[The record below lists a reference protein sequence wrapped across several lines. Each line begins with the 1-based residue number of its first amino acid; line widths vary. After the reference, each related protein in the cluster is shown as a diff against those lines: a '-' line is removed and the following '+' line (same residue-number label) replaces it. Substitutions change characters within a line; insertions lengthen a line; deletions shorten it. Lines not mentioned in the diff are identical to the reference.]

1 MRISSNIINVL
12 FLSACTLLCACR
24 ENVIS
29 EPADFVFS
37 TENIEGDEAY
47 YSKPAVITGH
57 IANRDVYPNVIEIG
71 ITIPFYD
78 RVDNRQTS
86 LIYKALS
93 LVSHIVFCCFA
104 ILYDFRFFLH

>member
-1 MRISSNIINVL
+1 MRIRSNIKTL

-24 ENVIS
+24 QNVIS

-57 IANRDVYPNVIEIG
+57 IANRDIYPNVTEVG
-71 ITIPFYD
+71 IT
-78 RVDNRQTS
+78 R
-86 LIYKALS
+86 
-93 LVSHIVFCCFA
+93 IVFRSPKQPK
-104 ILYDFRFFLH
+104 LFRNNQI

>member
-1 MRISSNIINVL
+1 MRIRSNIKTL

-24 ENVIS
+24 HNVIS

-57 IANRDVYPNVIEIG
+57 IANRDIYPNVTEVG

-86 LIYKALS
+86 LIYE
-93 LVSHIVFCCFA
+93 
-104 ILYDFRFFLH
+104 DRFGFSVRRTIEKPCYK